1 MYQKEVFFLLF
12 AKQKK
17 PLALL
22 AVLALSASM
31 LFAGCGSQQQ
41 QQAAGEFIS
50 CSYTGKTF
58 LCLTDKLS
66 KFD

>member
-41 QQAAGEFIS
+41 
-50 CSYTGKTF
+50 
-58 LCLTDKLS
+58 
-66 KFD
+66 